1 MTLTSLLF
9 SVALLL
15 VGHGM
20 QLTLL
25 PLRAAAMGHSDL
37 QIALGGSA
45 YFLGF
50 IAGCLLVPRLI
61 ARAGHI
67 RSFAVLSSAMTSV
80 ILVIGLSES
89 WWIWAALR
97 FGIGFLICGL
107 YSIIES
113 WLNDQATEDN
123 RGQVLSV
130 YTFLVLLSMAVGQ
143 QLVNASPVTGSTP
156 FMVLAA
162 IIALSTIPVS
172 MTRNLAPAPL
182 ESTRTRIRLLLSRS
196 PLAVTGALLSG
207 AVTGA
212 FWTLGAV
219 FARRSMDSLADTT
232 LFMSAA
238 IIGGALFQYP
248 FGWLSDR
255 VGRENI
261 MLLLVS
267 LSAISSA
274 CVAMAPSSELLF
286 AAIIFFGASTMP
298 LYSMSLATAADN
310 SLRHEFVEVGT
321 TVLLLNA
328 LGAVLA
334 PVALGQLMSIGEPS
348 WLFWGCSGLSVLA
361 AVVVLSQRGR
371 KMIVDNVVPFSA
383 AATDMA
389 PTSFD
394 LDPRA
399 PEDAQGDLT
408 PTEEVPSL
416 LDDIDIQ
423 AEETA
428 ASDQDLNPGELRSQ
442 DGPAPDHEEPLPSTS
457 SGSTLPSGQKTP
469 DPS

>member
-1 MTLTSLLF
+1 MAALFTLTSLLL

-25 PLRAAAMGHSDL
+25 PLRAAALGHSDL

-67 RSFAVLSSAMTSV
+67 RSFAVLASAMTSV
-80 ILVIGLSES
+80 LLVLGLSDP
-89 WWIWAALR
+89 WWVWAALR
-97 FGIGFLICGL
+97 FGIGFFICGL
-107 YSIIES
+107 YSVIES
-113 WLNDQATEDN
+113 WLNDQTTEGN

-130 YTFLVLLSMAVGQ
+130 YTFLVLISMAVGQ
-143 QLVNASPVTGSTP
+143 QLVNASPIASATP

-172 MTRNLAPAPL
+172 MTRKLAPAPL

-219 FARRSMDSLADTT
+219 FARRSLDSLSETT

-255 VGRENI
+255 VGRENV

-267 LSAISSA
+267 LATISSA

-286 AAIIFFGASTMP
+286 AGIVFFGASTMP

-321 TVLLLNA
+321 SVLLLNA
-328 LGAVLA
+328 LGAVFA
-334 PVALGQLMSIGEPS
+334 PLALGQLMSIGEPS

-371 KMIVDNVVPFSA
+371 KMIVDDVVPFSA
-383 AATDMA
+383 AAADMA

-399 PEDAQGDLT
+399 PEDVEGDLA
-408 PTEEVPSL
+408 P
-416 LDDIDIQ
+416 
-423 AEETA
+423 AEEALSVLDEIDDATEQ
-428 ASDQDLNPGELRSQ
+428 SEKDPKRDSQ
-442 DGPAPDHEEPLPSTS
+442 NAL
-457 SGSTLPSGQKTP
+457 
-469 DPS
+469 